1 MGLKKVISNALGKG
15 KRSSKRG
22 RGGSARN
29 GGISLKDIVGYNKET
44 GDVDVAVTRIFRSS
58 PDSEL
63 PEMEQKTYV
72 RLKQRLLDM
81 QPTDLARQKLIE
93 QTRKEV
99 NELISNAM
107 PGDVLTFGDTIFP
120 EKYMGMSESF
130 IRMAV
135 SGEYSEEAI
144 EYASK
149 RMNLKGGPE
158 LWARFGEGASMN
170 FIIATKTSP
179 EFGNMVKGKSEGYID
194 HKRFH
199 KGLTGVGSLSDA
211 RQSMNN
217 LFNIVVPQ
225 AQLSVEMKQ
234 MFDTLVADMTVGEYD
249 RFSRQYRNLIDEM
262 FISSDAKA
270 TLNRTY
276 MIDGK
281 EVSFGDGDSLVPRE
295 DKEAI
300 FANFMEK
307 LMDFRGVTLEELV
320 KKAGVNIDKYR

>member
-29 GGISLKDIVGYNKET
+29 GGISLRDILGYDKET
-44 GDVDVAVTRIFRSS
+44 GDVMIKISYKATEGERQIGIPEYKTMSLKIHGGSS
-58 PDSEL
+58 TPSPERMDEYIKNVKAMVNIANTTAPPGSKIEL
-63 PEMEQKTYV
+63 GNFET
-72 RLKQRLLDM
+72 
-81 QPTDLARQKLIE
+81 
-93 QTRKEV
+93 
-99 NELISNAM
+99 
-107 PGDVLTFGDTIFP
+107 G
-120 EKYMGMSESF
+120 EKF
-130 IRMAV
+130 IRMAS
-135 SGEYSEEAI
+135 SGEYSKEAI
-144 EYASK
+144 AYA
-149 RMNLKGGPE
+149 RERLDLKGGPE